1 MIFDYVVAILEMCKL
16 IRPHGRSSL
25 VPPHFAIP
33 MSYTSYM
40 PNLTMQVL
48 PLFWLLTSQLGDRS
62 NLRNSRPVKSEAISL
77 KYKTRP
83 L

>member
-40 PNLTMQVL
+40 PNLTIAGFATFL
-48 PLFWLLTSQLGDRS
+48 ALNKP
-62 NLRNSRPVKSEAISL
+62 
-77 KYKTRP
+77 TR
-83 L
+83 